1 MIIMIII
8 SLVMIEN
15 IIIVQVSEE
24 GEMVVMTLEAARTTL
39 KTLLLEFWNITPRIL
54 IHLFRQGQSCLAL
67 N

>member
-1 MIIMIII
+1 MIIMINI

-39 KTLLLEFWNITPRIL
+39 KILLLEFWNITPRIL
-54 IHLFRQGQSCLAL
+54 IHICLGKDNNAWH
-67 N
+67 